1 MPSAG
6 LSHIGFVEPPQRRE
20 RHRAI
25 ARAQVVAVVTLAVSI
40 SVAAVVVSIGI
51 VRAGAVAESPL
62 SASQVFVIQPPRWQ
76 APGS

>member
-6 LSHIGFVEPPQRRE
+6 LSHIGFVAPPQRRE

-25 ARAQVVAVVTLAVSI
+25 FRAQLVAIVTLAVSI
-40 SVAAVVVSIGI
+40 SVVAIVVSIGI
-51 VRAGAVAESPL
+51 VRAGAAAESPL
-62 SASQVFVIQPPRWQ
+62 SAPHVFVIPPPQWQ